1 MINYILY
8 PIVELKGYI
17 ILLVVLL
24 FLATGLALF
33 LMGKKRQNIA
43 AFGWQ
48 ALFLGRTK
56 RELLWMC
63 LGLSQMIFVIA
74 MIFFFTTV
82 GKVQLTAWTLL
93 CVVKGI
99 VGLSVSGLIG
109 ELFYGGM
116 TVAALMTGNL
126 LIDYMEDT
134 GLDVYIFLVW
144 ALLSLFVIQY
154 GLYSFVRGLER
165 MLRQHEWTEQR
176 QKQKENNE

>member
-1 MINYILY
+1 MINYLLY
-8 PIVELKGYI
+8 PIVELKGFI
-17 ILLVVLL
+17 ILSVLLL
-24 FLATGLALF
+24 FLTTGLVLF
-33 LMGKKRQNIA
+33 LMGRKRQGIIS
-43 AFGWQ
+43 FGWQ

-63 LGLSQMIFVIA
+63 LGLSQMAFVLA
-74 MIFFFTTV
+74 MIFFFTTI
-82 GKVQLTAWTLL
+82 GRVQLTAWALL
-93 CVVKGI
+93 CVAKGL
-99 VGLSVSGLIG
+99 VGLSISGFFS
-109 ELFYGGM
+109 EVFYGGM
-116 TVAALMTGNL
+116 TAAALLTGNL

-134 GLDVYIFLVW
+134 GLDLYIFLVW